1 MKNEVNDKYTSYDLF
16 MTFINKLSNK
26 ALITAILET
35 VAVLA
40 LLGLTFDQL
49 TGAIKSQVIVPGSAK
64 DESDKAQEAL
74 ATTMN
79 RIGMKAWALADDKE
93 EWDLAKQVKRSIS
106 YFTGVSKNLALTR
119 AGALRDVLSN
129 NASVFTN
136 IDTADFDAI
145 DAKILDF
152 KNKRNKPKKA
162 IKDAK
167 AAGTDMIPKYV
178 KTMDKAIF
186 KLYGYVFGK
195 YAEDRPEFVEAM
207 ALAKKVAH
215 TGIHHTGISAFIND
229 AAHPELALM
238 GVKMKVVEKDIS
250 SLSSIAGFVS
260 ISSIMP
266 DTYHIEFSLAGYET
280 QTIVVKL
287 LKGRIAVM
295 NVLMVK
301 SV

>member
-178 KTMDKAIF
+178 KTMDKAIL
-186 KLYGYVFGK
+186 KLYGYVF
-195 YAEDRPEFVEAM
+195 
-207 ALAKKVAH
+207 
-215 TGIHHTGISAFIND
+215 
-229 AAHPELALM
+229 
-238 GVKMKVVEKDIS
+238 
-250 SLSSIAGFVS
+250 
-260 ISSIMP
+260 
-266 DTYHIEFSLAGYET
+266 
-280 QTIVVKL
+280 
-287 LKGRIAVM
+287 
-295 NVLMVK
+295 
-301 SV
+301 